1 MSMLELLT
9 LSPKI
14 TTSLYDL
21 LEIEEEMA
29 SLVVKKQLNLFWIKK
44 VINKKCKDPLVL
56 WKLHE

>member
-1 MSMLELLT
+1 MLELLT

-29 SLVVKKQLNLFWIKK
+29 SLVVKK
-44 VINKKCKDPLVL
+44 
-56 WKLHE
+56 

>member
-1 MSMLELLT
+1 MPKLLT

-21 LEIEEEMA
+21 LETEEEMA

-44 VINKKCKDPLVL
+44 VVDKECKDPLVW

>member
-1 MSMLELLT
+1 MPELLT

-21 LEIEEEMA
+21 LKIEEEMA
-29 SLVVKKQLNLFWIKK
+29 SLVVKKHLNFFWMKK
-44 VINKKCKDPLVL
+44 VINKECKDPLVW

>member
-1 MSMLELLT
+1 MPELLT

-29 SLVVKKQLNLFWIKK
+29 SLVVKMQSNLFWIKK

>member
-44 VINKKCKDPLVL
+44 VINKKCKDPLV
-56 WKLHE
+56 W